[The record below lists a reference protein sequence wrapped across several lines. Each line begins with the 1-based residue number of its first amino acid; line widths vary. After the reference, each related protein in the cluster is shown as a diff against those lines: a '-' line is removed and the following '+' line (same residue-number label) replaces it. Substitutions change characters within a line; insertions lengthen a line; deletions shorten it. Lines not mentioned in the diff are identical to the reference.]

1 MKIVLAVE
9 WLKASYSDLA
19 VVEEIIDNSFLTH
32 MVAFHCHQCVEK
44 SLKALLEFYN
54 SDVPKKHDLLLL
66 QNLTSQYVTSE
77 YTDTLEDLNELYIDS
92 RYPGDM
98 GLLPYGKPKI
108 EDAKEFY
115 SVARGIF
122 MQVCT
127 LLNIS
132 IDEIKSEPN

>member
-32 MVAFHCHQCVEK
+32 MVAFHCHQSVEK

-66 QNLTSQYVTSE
+66 QNLTNKYITPE
-77 YTDTLEDLNELYIDS
+77 HIDTLEDLNELYIDS

-98 GLLPYGKPKI
+98 GLLPYGKPKM

-115 SVARGIF
+115 SVAHGIF
-122 MQVCT
+122 IQVCT

-132 IDEIKSEPN
+132 IDEIKSEPK